1 MVSFLARLAPKRQP
15 RGLEGLAQRGW
26 ISPEYGGFPAPGPAG
41 LDPAGSDFTSLVF
54 RLRRGNESLLPV
66 LTLYHH
72 GSSVCAAKV
81 RFALGEKALE
91 WQGRYLDILK
101 GDQFDPHYLKLNPK
115 AVVPT
120 LVHQSA
126 AIVESTVINE
136 YIDDVFPSPPL
147 KPASAAG
154 RAGMR
159 MWTKAVDEDL
169 HPACAE
175 VTFSSCHRNI
185 IRRLPQ
191 QDYDAFLNATPAQ
204 SVTPRWH
211 ARKKEI
217 VTLGFDAPGLRDH
230 YRLYDSYLAKMETAL
245 ADTPWLAG
253 ETFSLADIAVAP
265 YVNRLD
271 MLGMSELW
279 TRARPR
285 VTGWFERIKARPA
298 FKPALLDWC
307 PPDLTAD
314 LLTFGRQSWPNVAR
328 LLQQA

>member
-1 MVSFLARLAPKRQP
+1 M
-15 RGLEGLAQRGW
+15 
-26 ISPEYGGFPAPGPAG
+26 
-41 LDPAGSDFTSLVF
+41 
-54 RLRRGNESLLPV
+54 

-81 RFALGEKALE
+81 RFALGEKGLE

-101 GDQFDPHYLKLNPK
+101 GDQFDPQYVTLNPK

-120 LVHQSA
+120 LVHGGTV
-126 AIVESTVINE
+126 ILESTVINE
-136 YIDDVFPSPPL
+136 YIDDVFPNPPL
-147 KPASAAG
+147 KPATPADRAA
-154 RAGMR
+154 MR
-159 MWTKAVDEDL
+159 VWTKAVDEDL

-185 IRRLPQ
+185 IKRLPQ
-191 QDYDAFLNATPAQ
+191 AAYDAFLNSTPSH

-211 ARKKEI
+211 ERKKEI
-217 VTLGFDAPGLRDH
+217 VTLGFDAPGLGAY
-230 YRLYDSYLAKMETAL
+230 YRLYDGYLAKMEKAL
-245 ADTPWLAG
+245 ADEQWLAG
-253 ETFSLADIAVAP
+253 ETFSLADIAVTP

-279 TRARPR
+279 TKTRPR
-285 VTGWFERIKARPA
+285 VTDWFARIKARPA

-314 LLTFGRQSWPNVAR
+314 LLTFGRQSWPQVQKIIAAN
-328 LLQQA
+328 